1 MLLCTMQK
9 GLDWGCPAPCRLALL
24 DQLRRPGSLLSAI
37 ATLFV
42 VNMEIGK
49 SDKQNLSTIYAKDKL
64 FDLKS

>member
-1 MLLCTMQK
+1 MQK
-9 GLDWGCPAPCRLALL
+9 GLDWGRLAPCRLTLL
-24 DQLRRPGSLLSAI
+24 DQLRRPGSLLSTI

-42 VNMEIGK
+42 VNIEIGK